1 MRWLD
6 IVLEPVRRQLPKPEW
21 LRLRAALALTLSID
35 ALVVMKDVALLDDE
49 EALSV
54 LRWSAFSLLRAALET
69 RKRR

>member
-1 MRWLD
+1 
-6 IVLEPVRRQLPKPEW
+6 
-21 LRLRAALALTLSID
+21 
-35 ALVVMKDVALLDDE
+35 MKDVALLDDE